1 MADRP
6 LRLATH
12 LLGLLAL
19 TVVCAA
25 HEARAWLPDS
35 TLWRAWQAG
44 SGWLGHDTSAIPTA
58 TGWIVYSNV
67 VAPPDVAPCPGK
79 GCPGLVRFEGPS
91 LVDPRLPMR
100 SRVVFRNKAIDDLVD
115 ARGRRLPA
123 RMLTLAVVRL
133 DPGDGSW
140 HAVVHV
146 SDGYARGRGPADGRV
161 EPAYLSSRDGLRWRY
176 HGRLGGE
183 VGALLASRAYRGI
196 SLALVGRPDARDGVD
211 SKLVLAMDGVL
222 PGGGLALAVSG
233 DGRSRSFLRDEAG
246 RIRNIAPPEVARE
259 PLLFASM
266 IRVGRA

>member
-1 MADRP
+1 MAEPAFGDSAVADRP

-19 TVVCAA
+19 TVVCAV

-35 TLWRAWQAG
+35 TLWGAWQAG

-100 SRVVFRNKAIDDLVD
+100 SRVVFRNEAIDDLVD

-123 RMLTLAVVRL
+123 RMLTRAVVRP
-133 DPGDGSW
+133 DPGDGSRNALL
-140 HAVVHV
+140 HA
-146 SDGYARGRGPADGRV
+146 SDGYERGCGPCDGR
-161 EPAYLSSRDGLRWRY
+161 ASSPT
-176 HGRLGGE
+176 
-183 VGALLASRAYRGI
+183 SRAATASAGATTAG
-196 SLALVGRPDARDGVD
+196 SAARTARSWRAG
-211 SKLVLAMDGVL
+211 
-222 PGGGLALAVSG
+222 PIGG
-233 DGRSRSFLRDEAG
+233 SRSPWSVDPTHG
-246 RIRNIAPPEVARE
+246 TGWT
-259 PLLFASM
+259 ASSSW
-266 IRVGRA
+266 RWKVS